1 MNKDYDPSINNYLN
15 QQPQMRP
22 PKDGFDAIMDQVHQQ
37 KRQRSFR
44 IPAVAAAVLAAI
56 MLWQL
61 PNFKNSTDDPN
72 NNQFNTNQ
80 SRQLNLLTEKIA
92 MIEYVVRNEV
102 INHSAPGSPILEKM
116 ISMENWLDQLDLN
129 IAQTD
134 ETSQK
139 LELLHA
145 KLEILG
151 DLVALHKKYKPQEPQ
166 QVI

>member
-1 MNKDYDPSINNYLN
+1 MNKAFNPSVNHYLN
-15 QQPQMRP
+15 QQSQMLP
-22 PKDGFDAIMDQVHQQ
+22 PKDDFDVIMDQVHQQ

-44 IPAVAAAVLAAI
+44 MPAIAAAVLAAI

-61 PNFKNSTDDPN
+61 PQINNSTN
-72 NNQFNTNQ
+72 NSDNNDQAA
-80 SRQLNLLTEKIA
+80 QLALLTDKIA

-102 INHSAPGSPILEKM
+102 IRHSEPGSPILEKM

-129 IAQTD
+129 IAQTN

-139 LELLHA
+139 IELLHA
-145 KLEILG
+145 KLEILD
-151 DLVALHKKYKPQEPQ
+151 DLVALHKKYKPPGQS